1 MDWTHYQ
8 RDAKRAHAVLVEQP
22 DGSVLT
28 TKGCKIY
35 IPERFAE
42 KELAVIAA
50 ETYICGIFA
59 IVVED
64 KYYGVSTANAMM
76 RIKPSL
82 ISTVKFGEDTYLEF
96 TFDPGAVVFATL
108 DLIKNDTLVYRIF
121 DEIIAKGRV
130 PWYLSYD
137 DLAKLFETSAYH
149 AGVNLQGSHAILEMI
164 AAAVAR
170 NPKDRTKYYR
180 HGVVNQSDKYDH
192 PPVLIPLRSIT
203 LGTTNT
209 TSKLLGSYWDQ
220 GLNSALTN
228 PSTKTENIEDL
239 LRR

>member
-1 MDWTHYQ
+1 MDWKHYQ
-8 RDAKRAHAVLVEQP
+8 RDASRVHAVLVEQP

-28 TKGCKIY
+28 TRGVKIY
-35 IPERFAE
+35 VPERFAE

-59 IVVED
+59 IVVDD

-82 ISTVKFGEDTYLEF
+82 ISTVKFDDDTYLEF
-96 TFDPGAVVFATL
+96 TFDPGAVVIATL

-121 DEIIAKGRV
+121 DEILAKGHV

-149 AGVNLQGSHAILEMI
+149 AGVNLLGSHAILEMI

-170 NPKDRTKYYR
+170 DPKDRTKYYR
-180 HGVVNQSDKYDH
+180 HTVGSQADQHDR
-192 PPVLIPLRSIT
+192 PPAMIPLRSIT

-209 TSKLLGSYWDQ
+209 TSKLLGSYFEQ
-220 GLNSALTN
+220 GLYSALTN